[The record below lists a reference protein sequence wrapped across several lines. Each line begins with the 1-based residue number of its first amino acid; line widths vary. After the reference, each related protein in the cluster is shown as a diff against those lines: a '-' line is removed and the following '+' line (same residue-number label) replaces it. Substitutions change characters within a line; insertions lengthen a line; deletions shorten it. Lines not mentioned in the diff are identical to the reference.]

1 MGTKM
6 FFPIHR
12 MKPNCQIIQK
22 GTKFLLFRCFFRY
35 IGRIKIP
42 HFGVFVPV
50 FVPCLSP
57 VCPLP
62 SNLCSR
68 KSGLFRYTGVLEGT
82 KMGTKFVP
90 FVPFCPR
97 LSPFPSNVCL
107 FVRTNLEQVFVFSR
121 KWGLSPK
128 IGPKTPPKWGL
139 NPFLRCPRTPV
150 PTVFAWFLP
159 YPEIRFFRY
168 IGRNKLSDN
177 SCFRAFLPI

>member
-1 MGTKM
+1 M

-12 MKPNCQIIQK
+12 TKPNCQIIQK

-42 HFGVFVPV
+42 HFGVFVPI
-50 FVPCLSP
+50 FVPFLSP

-62 SNLCSR
+62 SNLCLR
-68 KSGLFRYTGVLEGT
+68 KSCLFRYTDVLEGT

-128 IGPKTPPKWGL
+128 IGPKTPPKWRTEPIFAL
-139 NPFLRCPRTPV
+139 YPNICSHCFWVIFTPSRNPFLPV
-150 PTVFAWFLP
+150 YRQEQIV
-159 YPEIRFFRY
+159 R
-168 IGRNKLSDN
+168 
-177 SCFRAFLPI
+177 